1 MVSRHPAKF
10 GVHEHCGSRDL
21 FLVIEEDIPQE
32 IRFSSPS
39 LFISKE
45 DGMKANDMSCTV
57 LFKQVQINKLEKYT
71 QETFVNPSRNAVEK
85 KKEQKKKT
93 KAAAKRFTLTSKCN
107 NNFVSQKNENSWGSQ
122 VNAFKILHSQFFN
135 QIITSFLTNV
145 LNGTNSNHPDR
156 FYYKRHNNT

>member
-1 MVSRHPAKF
+1 MYSTVQASIDQQIGKIHTGNFCQSFQKCCR
-10 GVHEHCGSRDL
+10 E
-21 FLVIEEDIPQE
+21 
-32 IRFSSPS
+32 
-39 LFISKE
+39 KE
-45 DGMKANDMSCTV
+45 RA
-57 LFKQVQINKLEKYT
+57 E
-71 QETFVNPSRNAVEK
+71 
-85 KKEQKKKT
+85 KKT